1 MSSNRG
7 LWLLLLG
14 LVAGVLIGYFLIP
27 HTPPPPPTHTN
38 TVAFNILPGG
48 VQVAPNAGDKVEW
61 RKDGKVVDDV
71 HIHFYGESPCKE
83 GADGHTCIITA
94 SKGQFLYFCSDKAD
108 PNDPNAKILCQDP
121 GIDPNS
127 STEGIDGKLRLPG
140 ESVVFA
146 AQKPKAPDSK
156 VSAKNEPMDGPQV
169 PPMNLAVVC
178 RNNTVQVLNPSTT
191 PPNTNPPLVKVGSL
205 IQWNSTLNPKVNID
219 PSKCEDTKPGNH
231 PPSCTVKSSGDIEY
245 TITVDQDKCTNAA
258 PAPFH
263 LKANTPM
270 KNCDF

>member
-1 MSSNRG
+1 MPSNRG

-14 LVAGVLIGYFLIP
+14 LVAGILIGYFLLP
-27 HTPPPPPTHTN
+27 HNQPVPPAHTN

-61 RKDGKVVDDV
+61 RRDGKVANDV
-71 HIHFYGESPCKE
+71 HIHFYGERPCRE
-83 GADGHTCIITA
+83 GEDGSTCTITEA
-94 SKGQFLYFCSDKAD
+94 KGQFLYFCSDKAD

-127 STEGIDGKLRLPG
+127 SSDGTGKLTLPG

-146 AQKPKAPDSK
+146 AQKSK
-156 VSAKNEPMDGPQV
+156 SSEAKVPVKGQAMDGPQI

-178 RNNTVQVLNPSTT
+178 RNNTVVVLNPRTT
-191 PPNTNPPLVKVGSL
+191 PPNTNPPLVKVGGL
-205 IQWNSTLNPKVNID
+205 IQWNSTLDPKISID
-219 PSKCEDTKPGNH
+219 ASKCGDDQPGVH
-231 PPSCTVKSSGDIEY
+231 PPSCTVKTSGDIEY
-245 TITVDQDKCTNAA
+245 TITVDQNKCANAA

-263 LKANTPM
+263 LRANTPM